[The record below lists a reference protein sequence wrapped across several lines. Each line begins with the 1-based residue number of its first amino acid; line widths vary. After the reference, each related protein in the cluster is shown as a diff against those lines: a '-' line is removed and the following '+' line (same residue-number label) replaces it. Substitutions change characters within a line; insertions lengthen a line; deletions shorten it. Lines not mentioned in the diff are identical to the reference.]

1 MLYKHILVEQDQ
13 YKVLTITLNRPEVRN
28 ALNTAT
34 LLELLAVFQNEAQK
48 PEAHCIV
55 LTGTGVAFCAGQ
67 DLEERRAFAYPPAG
81 NEPAEKPSIMYSLR
95 QRYNPLIKAMRDSA
109 RPIIGAVNGVAAGAG
124 CSLALACD
132 MRLMAE
138 SAVLMESFVRVG
150 LGMDGG
156 SSYFLPHLVG
166 TAKAFELALT
176 GDKVEAIEAERLGLV
191 NRVVPDA
198 RLMEETYALARRLA
212 AGAPQALGRVKRAL
226 NFAQDATLEQA
237 LDNEAV
243 LQQEAANGQEY
254 PEGLRAFFEKR
265 PPKFS

>member
-1 MLYKHILVEQDQ
+1 MPYKNILVEQDE
-13 YKVLTITLNRPEVRN
+13 YKVLTITLNRPAVRN

-34 LLELLAVFQNEAQK
+34 LLELLAVFQNEARK
-48 PEAHCIV
+48 PEARCIV
-55 LTGTGVAFCAGQ
+55 LTGTGAAFCAGQ
-67 DLEERRAFAYPPAG
+67 DLEERRAFAYPPSDA
-81 NEPAEKPSIMYSLR
+81 PAEKPSIIDSLR

-138 SAVLMESFVRVG
+138 NAVLMESFARVG

-156 SSYFLPHLVG
+156 SSYFLPRLVG

-198 RLMEETYALARRLA
+198 QLMAETYLLARRLA
-212 AGAPQALGRVKRAL
+212 AGAPQALARVKRAF

-237 LDNEAV
+237 LDYEAI
-243 LQQEAANGQEY
+243 LQQDAANGQEY

-265 PPKFS
+265 PPNFS